1 VLFQRIVKVTPLS
14 PGYQDY
20 RMRGRDSACRGITL
34 IEVLVAVAIVGVLA
48 SITVPALLS
57 ARRHANQASAV
68 ASLRAVVAA
77 EQAFAATCGSGYFA
91 SRLSQLA
98 DPPSPGSE
106 GFLAPDLAAADRVS
120 KSGYDFSLFAG
131 SDGTSGNRDS
141 CNGFAAAELTS
152 SFVATGTPQ
161 SPAAGTVYYWVG
173 VSGNIYMGSQPI
185 ASTLGHD
192 DPAGAQPVGDALGS
206 SRGRAGGAGR
216 IP

>member
-1 VLFQRIVKVTPLS
+1 VKVTPLS

-152 SFVATGTPQ
+152 SFVATGT
-161 SPAAGTVYYWVG
+161 
-173 VSGNIYMGSQPI
+173 IYMGSQPI